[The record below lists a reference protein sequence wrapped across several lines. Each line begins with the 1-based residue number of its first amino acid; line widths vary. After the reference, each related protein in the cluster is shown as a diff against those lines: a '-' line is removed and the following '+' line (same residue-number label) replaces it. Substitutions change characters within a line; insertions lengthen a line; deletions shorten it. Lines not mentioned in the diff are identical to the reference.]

1 MASKSKSILIS
12 VVVLRLLTLGLLA
25 ASIVLLYL
33 DKFTLSGGTKISFKD
48 AIAYRYVIATGI
60 IGFLY
65 SLGQIPFALYH
76 ASKGKRLIRNRCLPE
91 FYFFGDKIIAFL
103 LATGAGAGFAVTF
116 ELKKLLKDFIKSA
129 EATFGVGGLDETD
142 LKTDKFL

>member
-1 MASKSKSILIS
+1 MASKSKSVLIS

-48 AIAYRYVIATGI
+48 VIAYRYVIATGI

-65 SLGQIPFALYH
+65 SLCQIPFALYH
-76 ASKGKRLIRNRCLPE
+76 ASKGKRLIRNRCLLE
-91 FYFFGDKIIAFL
+91 FDFFGDKIIAFL
-103 LATGAGAGFAVTF
+103 LATGVGAGFAVTF
-116 ELKKLLKDFIKSA
+116 ELKKLLKDFIKSV
-129 EATFGVGGLDETD
+129 EAMFGVGGLDETD